1 MATQKK
7 PQPPQKSSGTKISSK
22 QVVPVTVVAS
32 PAVTTEKEAVEAP
45 PSPSTLPQEPA
56 LDCSDAVSV
65 LPAESTANSSGQV
78 TLIYEQYNELFSIHN
93 GSITSD
99 TIDEVYC
106 LSFVMEGCW
115 IHLSKYNP
123 TAKRT
128 MEIEAD
134 QQQVANQL
142 YLVEAGSQPKVVFHG
157 LVDGETYYVYVE
169 QDHNTLLREQEELKQ
184 QQIDKTVG

>member
-78 TLIYEQYNELFSIHN
+78 II
-93 GSITSD
+93 
-99 TIDEVYC
+99 
-106 LSFVMEGCW
+106 
-115 IHLSKYNP
+115 
-123 TAKRT
+123 
-128 MEIEAD
+128 
-134 QQQVANQL
+134 
-142 YLVEAGSQPKVVFHG
+142 FHP
-157 LVDGETYYVYVE
+157 
-169 QDHNTLLREQEELKQ
+169 
-184 QQIDKTVG
+184 